1 MDNRLTYAGGP
12 PDLVITNVTIIDAV
26 QGVVKADVGIRDGR
40 ICAIG
45 KSGNPQ
51 TMDGVTP
58 GLELG
63 LATDAI
69 SGNHLILT
77 AAGVDTH
84 IHFISPQQA
93 YAALSNGTTTLIGGG
108 TGPTDGSNAT
118 TVTPGP
124 GNIRNMLRAFE
135 GWPVNVGI
143 LGKGHGHG
151 KDALVEQIEAGAVG
165 FKCHEDWGTTPAVLR
180 SALTVADQMDVQVCM
195 HTDTLNESG
204 FVEDTIAAFEGRT
217 IHSFHT
223 EGSGGGHA
231 PDIIK
236 VSGLPNVLPASTNPT
251 LPYGVNSQAELYDM
265 IMVCHHLSPDIP
277 SDVAF
282 TESRIRAETIA
293 AENVLQDMGVISIFS
308 SDSQAMG
315 RIGECWLRCIQTADA
330 MKTGRGK
337 LPEDAPGNDNFRV
350 LRYVA
355 KITINPAVAH
365 GIGARAGFGR
375 GRQDRRPGAVGAG
388 VLRRQAQDRAEGR
401 RRQLGG
407 DGRPERVAADAAADL
422 LSADVRLLRP
432 APFAD
437 VRDVRVA
444 GRGVRRNRRAPRP
457 APAGDRREEH
467 AQDRQEGHGAQFGHA
482 EDRGLARDV
491 RGDRR
496 RRARDGAAA
505 EDDLPQPEVLL
516 QLIGASLILI
526 EKVLGNAGDPEWAAR
541 LAAGTVEPLALDHW
555 EAQKNR
561 FRKKTAS
568 GREVA
573 VSLDRGAFL
582 RDGDVLLWD
591 AEASRAV
598 VARISLRD
606 VMIIHL
612 DELAAQDPEYAMR
625 TCVELGHALGNQH
638 WPALVKGTRVF
649 VPLTVDHKVMASVMK
664 THRFEGIR
672 YEFVPGEDI
681 VPYLAPHES
690 RRLFGGAEGPLHTH
704 TQDRYVAVDP
714 ETGHVHGRSPVRA
727 HAHPHVH
734 PHTDVAE

>member
-1 MDNRLTYAGGP
+1 MATISRNQYVGLFGPTVGDRIRLGDTGLFVEIERDLRGAYGDEIVFGGGKSLREGMGMDNQRTYGAGT

-40 ICAIG
+40 ICGIG

-69 SGNHLILT
+69 SGNHLIMT
-77 AAGVDTH
+77 AAGIDTH

-108 TGPTDGSNAT
+108 TGPSDGSNAT

-124 GNIRNMLRAFE
+124 GNIAMMLRAFE

-143 LGKGHGHG
+143 LAKGHGHG
-151 KDALVEQIEAGAVG
+151 RDALVEQIEAGAVG

-180 SALTVADQMDVQVCM
+180 SALSVAEDMDVQVCM

-265 IMVCHHLSPDIP
+265 IMVCHHLSPSIP

-293 AENVLQDMGVISIFS
+293 AENVLQDLGVISIFS

-330 MKTGRGK
+330 MKIGRGK

-355 KITINPAVAH
+355 KITINPAIAH
-365 GIGARAGFGR
+365 GISHVLGSVEVGKVADLVLWEPGFFGAKPKLVIKNGVINWAVMGDPNASLPTPQPTYYRPMFGTM
-375 GRQDRRPGAVGAG
+375 GLALPATCLTFVSGAAK
-388 VLRRQAQDRAEGR
+388 
-401 RRQLGG
+401 
-407 DGRPERVAADAAADL
+407 AADVGERLGLQRQTVAVKNTRKIGKRDM
-422 LSADVRLLRP
+422 VR
-432 APFAD
+432 
-437 VRDVRVA
+437 
-444 GRGVRRNRRAPRP
+444 
-457 APAGDRREEH
+457 
-467 AQDRQEGHGAQFGHA
+467 
-482 EDRGLARDV
+482 
-491 RGDRR
+491 
-496 RRARDGAAA
+496 
-505 EDDLPQPEVLL
+505 
-516 QLIGASLILI
+516 
-526 EKVLGNAGDPEWAAR
+526 NAGTPKIEVSPE
-541 LAAGTVEPLALDHW
+541 T
-555 EAQKNR
+555 
-561 FRKKTAS
+561 F
-568 GREVA
+568 A
-573 VSLDRGAFL
+573 V
-582 RDGDVLLWD
+582 
-591 AEASRAV
+591 
-598 VARISLRD
+598 
-606 VMIIHL
+606 
-612 DELAAQDPEYAMR
+612 
-625 TCVELGHALGNQH
+625 
-638 WPALVKGTRVF
+638 
-649 VPLTVDHKVMASVMK
+649 TVDGVHA
-664 THRFEGIR
+664 T
-672 YEFVPGEDI
+672 VPAAKSI
-681 VPYLAPHES
+681 ALNQKYFFS
-690 RRLFGGAEGPLHTH
+690 
-704 TQDRYVAVDP
+704 
-714 ETGHVHGRSPVRA
+714 
-727 HAHPHVH
+727 
-734 PHTDVAE
+734 